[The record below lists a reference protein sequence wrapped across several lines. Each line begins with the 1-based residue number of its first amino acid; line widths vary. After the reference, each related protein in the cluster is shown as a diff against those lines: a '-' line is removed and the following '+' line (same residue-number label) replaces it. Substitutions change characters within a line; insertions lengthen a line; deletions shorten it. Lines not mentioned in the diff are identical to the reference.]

1 MKKAYTKPEMYF
13 ESFQL
18 SANIA
23 TCGHYDYGYATSSNE
38 NTCGF
43 YYNEQGMVF
52 TDKNSTCV
60 YKSQDGTLSMFCY
73 HTASID
79 AIFNS

>member
-1 MKKAYTKPEMYF
+1 MKKAYTKPELYF

-23 TCGHYDYGYATSSNE
+23 SCGHFDYGYATSAGID
-38 NTCGF
+38 TCGF

-52 TDKNSTCV
+52 TDNNSTCV
-60 YKSQDGTLSMFCY
+60 FKSQDGTLSMLCY
-73 HTASID
+73 HTAAS
-79 AIFNS
+79 APIFNS